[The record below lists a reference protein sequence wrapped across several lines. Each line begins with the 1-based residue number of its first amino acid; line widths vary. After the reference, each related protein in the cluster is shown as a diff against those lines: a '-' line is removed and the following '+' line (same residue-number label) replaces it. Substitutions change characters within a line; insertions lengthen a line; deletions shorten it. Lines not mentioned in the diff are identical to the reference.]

1 MNKTILQL
9 KELSKSF
16 KEKKT
21 ELKIIDNLSWEVKE
35 QDFIAVLGK
44 SGSGKSTFLN
54 LIGILDKPDSG
65 EIFIE
70 NKNINDLKEEE
81 RDLLRNRFLG
91 FVFQFHY
98 LLPEFSALENVMMP
112 ALINKK
118 IDKKKIK
125 EKAMELLK
133 SVELEDR
140 FDHKPSELSGG
151 EKQRVAIARAFASD
165 PKLIIA
171 DEPTANIDPA
181 LSYDIVKLL
190 KEINKCGTTVIM
202 VTHEHSLVEYFGG
215 RIVSLKNGEV
225 IFDEYVE
232 GEAQDD

>member
-70 NKNINDLKEEE
+70 NKEL
-81 RDLLRNRFLG
+81 
-91 FVFQFHY
+91 FVFYSKKRTKIWRIYNFA
-98 LLPEFSALENVMMP
+98 LL
-112 ALINKK
+112 
-118 IDKKKIK
+118 
-125 EKAMELLK
+125 
-133 SVELEDR
+133 
-140 FDHKPSELSGG
+140 LSTIF
-151 EKQRVAIARAFASD
+151 KQD
-165 PKLIIA
+165 
-171 DEPTANIDPA
+171 
-181 LSYDIVKLL
+181 
-190 KEINKCGTTVIM
+190 
-202 VTHEHSLVEYFGG
+202 
-215 RIVSLKNGEV
+215 
-225 IFDEYVE
+225 
-232 GEAQDD
+232 

>member
-140 FDHKPSELSGG
+140 
-151 EKQRVAIARAFASD
+151 
-165 PKLIIA
+165 LIINQ
-171 DEPTANIDPA
+171 ANYQVGK
-181 LSYDIVKLL
+181 SR
-190 KEINKCGTTVIM
+190 E
-202 VTHEHSLVEYFGG
+202 
-215 RIVSLKNGEV
+215 
-225 IFDEYVE
+225 
-232 GEAQDD
+232 

>member
-151 EKQRVAIARAFASD
+151 
-165 PKLIIA
+165 
-171 DEPTANIDPA
+171 
-181 LSYDIVKLL
+181 
-190 KEINKCGTTVIM
+190 
-202 VTHEHSLVEYFGG
+202 
-215 RIVSLKNGEV
+215 
-225 IFDEYVE
+225 
-232 GEAQDD
+232 

>member
-91 FVFQFHY
+91 FVFQFH
-98 LLPEFSALENVMMP
+98 
-112 ALINKK
+112 
-118 IDKKKIK
+118 
-125 EKAMELLK
+125 
-133 SVELEDR
+133 
-140 FDHKPSELSGG
+140 
-151 EKQRVAIARAFASD
+151 
-165 PKLIIA
+165 
-171 DEPTANIDPA
+171 
-181 LSYDIVKLL
+181 
-190 KEINKCGTTVIM
+190 
-202 VTHEHSLVEYFGG
+202 
-215 RIVSLKNGEV
+215 
-225 IFDEYVE
+225 
-232 GEAQDD
+232 

>member
-112 ALINKK
+112 A
-118 IDKKKIK
+118 
-125 EKAMELLK
+125 
-133 SVELEDR
+133 
-140 FDHKPSELSGG
+140 
-151 EKQRVAIARAFASD
+151 
-165 PKLIIA
+165 
-171 DEPTANIDPA
+171 
-181 LSYDIVKLL
+181 
-190 KEINKCGTTVIM
+190 
-202 VTHEHSLVEYFGG
+202 
-215 RIVSLKNGEV
+215 
-225 IFDEYVE
+225 
-232 GEAQDD
+232 